1 LLVVHVY
8 VVFSCLRFGRTVER
22 LRSLTAFTIW

>member
-8 VVFSCLRFGRTVER
+8 VVFSCLLFWLWLLVI
-22 LRSLTAFTIW
+22 FF